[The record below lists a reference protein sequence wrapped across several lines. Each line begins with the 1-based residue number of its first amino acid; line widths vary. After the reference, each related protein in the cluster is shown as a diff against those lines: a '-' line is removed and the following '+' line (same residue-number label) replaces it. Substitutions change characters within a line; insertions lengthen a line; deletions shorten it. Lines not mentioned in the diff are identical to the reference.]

1 MRAKQSEKTAAAHHN
16 VNVLRALLPLF
27 CMKVNRSSRNSFL
40 FGSLSSSYNLKK
52 TKKKLNEK
60 KTNKHHTLA
69 FILNS
74 CYFGN
79 NNTVFIQIIFVLLTF
94 AKSLEASPLPLLL
107 SASSAQPAFPFY
119 KRHKTQIKYIKNVT
133 NIYQLSELSVSKFCS
148 LLFFYKRECK
158 KNKRR
163 KINIF
168 KDMFY
173 PLSLFSIQ

>member
-1 MRAKQSEKTAAAHHN
+1 MRGKQSEKTAAAHHN

-60 KTNKHHTLA
+60 KNKHHTLA

-79 NNTVFIQIIFVLLTF
+79 NNIVFIQIIFVLLTF

-119 KRHKTQIKYIKNVT
+119 KRHKTQIKY
-133 NIYQLSELSVSKFCS
+133 
-148 LLFFYKRECK
+148 
-158 KNKRR
+158 R
-163 KINIF
+163 K
-168 KDMFY
+168 
-173 PLSLFSIQ
+173 